1 MTPDVA
7 QKSELEVMSE
17 RESKVIGC
25 FAYSSRKAV
34 VCSGKACV
42 ISGSEMAMRKYILEM
57 DPEGAAG
64 HTVRK
69 TRFGEIMQG
78 LRLGAAYAFDAESYR
93 RFLPLGREAGLALAE
108 ADFSQHK
115 QQFFTVQLKPQ

>member
-1 MTPDVA
+1 
-7 QKSELEVMSE
+7 
-17 RESKVIGC
+17 
-25 FAYSSRKAV
+25 
-34 VCSGKACV
+34 
-42 ISGSEMAMRKYILEM
+42 MAMRKYILEM

-78 LRLGAAYAFDAESYR
+78 LSLGAAYAFDAESYR

-115 QQFFTVQLKPQ
+115 QQFFTVHLKPQ